1 MGIDTRGKRRLLA
14 GSKLSIY
21 LMSRSP
27 SVRHCLFYHNRTL
40 HTYNEEKITLF
51 FMSHNAEN
59 MLFHFVHL
67 YSLLMFWHYSLRS
80 GARSPPEPKVIGR
93 CTLSTWFSLSPMLQ
107 VQSLQNAV
115 EIHITI
121 HQLFVM
127 RTRVAEVGG
136 TQEGRSPKVLSWVT
150 CF

>member
-1 MGIDTRGKRRLLA
+1 MVKVSSLYPDINTDSKEEDTSHQHPPSRYFQFVSSELMGIDTRGKRRLLA

-67 YSLLMFWHYSLRS
+67 YSVLMFWHYSLRS
-80 GARSPPEPKVIGR
+80 GARSPPEPNVIGS
-93 CTLSTWFSLSPMLQ
+93 CTLST
-107 VQSLQNAV
+107 
-115 EIHITI
+115 
-121 HQLFVM
+121 
-127 RTRVAEVGG
+127 
-136 TQEGRSPKVLSWVT
+136 
-150 CF
+150 